1 MELKD
6 KFIFNKKVNYYM
18 FNKNTKAQ
26 DTIFEKLL
34 SGKSIAQGTIEYLV
48 VIAVVVVLSLII
60 VALTINVTSSPSQQI
75 VSSSEKLGNVAV
87 GGISVVESVS
97 NLEGE
102 SLIMLS
108 NNSSDGITLK
118 KISVEGGSESNYDD
132 YIGAVDSV
140 PVSLSG
146 LKDSC
151 PCSEGQKSVRCEFVF
166 EYETRS
172 GMKQV
177 EKRTINVQCTNSN
190 ETPTP
195 RDSGKVVEPI
205 VFGTLEHPWEIN
217 NCVELQNM
225 NQHLGGNYVLG
236 QDINCYNDTQLPNG
250 ALYNGGLGFEP
261 VGKDNLHFVGSF
273 DGGGY
278 TISNLMINRP
288 QTNRVGLFG
297 ILKGEDF

>member
-1 MELKD
+1 MLD
-6 KFIFNKKVNYYM
+6 KKNNFNKSHV
-18 FNKNTKAQ
+18 F
-26 DTIFEKLL
+26 D
-34 SGKSIAQGTIEYLV
+34 SVAQGTIEYLV
-48 VIAVVVVLSLII
+48 IIAVVVVLSLII
-60 VALTINVTSSPSQQI
+60 VALTINITSSPSQQI
-75 VSSSEKLGNVAV
+75 STSSEKLGNVAV

-102 SLIMLS
+102 SLVVLS

-140 PVSLSG
+140 PVNLSG

-151 PCSEGQKSVRCEFVF
+151 PCLEGQKSVRCEFVF

-172 GMKQV
+172 GLIQR
-177 EKRTINVQCTNSN
+177 EKRTINVQCMGSN
-190 ETPTP
+190 ERPTP
-195 RDSGKVVEPI
+195 RDPVRVIEPI
-205 VFGTLEHPWEIN
+205 VFGTLEHPWVIN
-217 NCVELQNM
+217 NCVGLQDM
-225 NQHLGGNYVLG
+225 NKHLDGNYVLG